1 MNTFEESHPW
11 SLCTVRVD
19 GL

>member
-1 MNTFEESHPW
+1 MNTFEESRPW